1 MCMMNINQT
10 QQLVWWIYIKLKCEY
25 DNYKLLPNVLR
36 QMFGYIFESLLGR
49 VYGLFK
55 KFLKQVL

>member
-1 MCMMNINQT
+1 VYDEYQS
-10 QQLVWWIYIKLKCEY
+10 KLNNEY